1 MTVEEMIQEI
11 EYQSVED
18 IFLDEN
24 DCLIDDY
31 SIDDVIEIEYDH

>member
-31 SIDDVIEIEYDH
+31 SIDAVIEIEYDH